1 MERLGLMLLLAAAAL
16 AQENPRMLRGFQ
28 CQLHSQPWVVALF
41 DGTQFRCSGTLIHK
55 KWVVTAAQCHTGRLF
70 HVRLG
75 EHNLRHLDWTEQ
87 LTISSRVITH
97 PLFDP
102 STSQNN
108 IMLVKLLVPALINRN
123 VQPLPLPST
132 CPIPDSTCV
141 LAGWGSNA
149 FPKAKRGC
157 IRQRLHSDVMLCGN
171 ITVLPDDLC
180 RDTHPRLITPNMVC
194 AGVVH
199 GGTDFCQGDPG
210 SPLICQQELQGISSW
225 GFEGCSRPN
234 RTGVFVK
241 VCNYVPWLLQTM
253 NSVCRLTGKSARREM
268 LQIRNAAG
276 EIVRANY
283 KGSAVTLWVQ
293 AGWPRG
299 RKTTCSCRPFLTASK
314 PATTP
319 TVPIATATMQLL
331 VLAAL
336 VTGAGADA
344 FSDGEGFGNRVIG
357 GKPCLFGLRPYQ
369 VALVKDNRIYCG
381 GSLIDRKWVL
391 TAAHCSKDISSVQLN
406 LGDYNLRVSEPT
418 EQTRRIC
425 NFFVHPRYKSRP
437 HDYDFMLLELDEPVQ
452 LNNFVHTISL
462 ATRCPTPGMRCS
474 VSGWGT
480 IKSPQERLP
489 ALLQCADLYIVSQE
503 KCQQNYPGRITE
515 NMFCAG
521 VKQGGVDTCQGD
533 SGGPLVCNG
542 ILQGIVSWGTSVCA
556 LRGRPG
562 VYANVC
568 TAVQW
573 VRDTIRGRLPK
584 SD

>member
-253 NSVCRLTGKSARREM
+253 NSGEPLTCESPVLLKTPT
-268 LQIRNAAG
+268 
-276 EIVRANY
+276 AND
-283 KGSAVTLWVQ
+283 SLSLS
-293 AGWPRG
+293 P
-299 RKTTCSCRPFLTASK
+299 CSK

-573 VRDTIRGRLPK
+573 AMSAILYIWWI
-584 SD
+584 S